1 MLENAPERATAGA
14 GAARVAPYGDKTG
27 DGLVQMAFT
36 LPVEPTRAGRR
47 AALDLVEA
55 MGLADPHVV
64 HAESLTEGYTYF
76 ILYALCGQTVTYD
89 PSEDQRSADEHL
101 THDEIEALL
110 AAHLDRQV
118 VVVGAS
124 TGSDT
129 HTVGI
134 DAILNL
140 KGYDGHHGL
149 EAYRGFRAYN
159 MGSQVANGDLIAKAI
174 EVDADAI
181 LVSQT
186 VTQQSLHLHNLTE
199 LVEIVEA
206 EGIRD
211 QVLLIC
217 GGARLSNELAKELG
231 YDAGFFKGTYP
242 NHVGTFI
249 ARELKARRDLTAT
262 EASAVEMTT

>member
-1 MLENAPERATAGA
+1 MLEQAPERTTGE
-14 GAARVAPYGDKTG
+14 RVGPYGDKTG

-47 AALDLVEA
+47 AAVDLVEA

-89 PSEDQRSADEHL
+89 PSEDQRSVDEHL

-110 AAHLDRQV
+110 AAHLDRQL

-186 VTQQSLHLHNLTE
+186 VTQQGLHIGNLTQ
-199 LVEIVEA
+199 LVDMIEA
-206 EGIRD
+206 EGLRERV
-211 QVLLIC
+211 VLCC
-217 GGARLSNELAKELG
+217 GGPLVTDELAKELG
-231 YDAGFFKGTYP
+231 YDAGFSKGTYP
-242 NHVGTFI
+242 HHVAAYLARTWIERAGT
-249 ARELKARRDLTAT
+249 ETAV
-262 EASAVEMTT
+262 AGG

>member
-1 MLENAPERATAGA
+1 MLEHAADPAATASVQ
-14 GAARVAPYGDKTG
+14 RVGPYGDRTG

-47 AALDLVEA
+47 AAVDLVEA

-76 ILYALCGQTVTYD
+76 ILYALCGQTVAYD
-89 PSEDQRSADEHL
+89 PSQDQRSADEQL
-101 THDEIEALL
+101 TLPEIDALIDE
-110 AAHLDRQV
+110 HLDRPL

-159 MGSQVANGDLIAKAI
+159 MGSQVSNGDLIAKAL
-174 EVDADAI
+174 EVEADAI

-186 VTQQSLHLHNLTE
+186 VTQQGLHVGNLTQ
-199 LVEIVEA
+199 LVDMIEA
-206 EGIRD
+206 EGLRERV
-211 QVLLIC
+211 VLCC
-217 GGARLSNELAKELG
+217 GGPLITDELAKELG
-231 YDAGFFKGTYP
+231 YDAGFSKGTYP
-242 NHVGTFI
+242 HHVAAYL
-249 ARELKARRDLTAT
+249 ARTAI
-262 EASAVEMTT
+262 ERAESGVAAG

>member
-1 MLENAPERATAGA
+1 MLMDHVPEPPKG
-14 GAARVAPYGDKTG
+14 GGEPEPKPVVPMVSIQWFESPEDAAEDHK
-27 DGLVQMAFT
+27 MADQ
-36 LPVEPTRAGRR
+36 R
-47 AALDLVEA
+47 
-55 MGLADPHVV
+55 
-64 HAESLTEGYTYF
+64 
-76 ILYALCGQTVTYD
+76 
-89 PSEDQRSADEHL
+89 SEDQRSADEHL

-110 AAHLDRQV
+110 VAHLDRQL

-186 VTQQSLHLHNLTE
+186 VTQQGLHVGNLTQ
-199 LVEIVEA
+199 LVDMIEA
-206 EGIRD
+206 EGLRD
-211 QVLLIC
+211 RVVLCC
-217 GGARLSNELAKELG
+217 GGPLITDELAKELG
-231 YDAGFFKGTYP
+231 YDAGFSKGTYP
-242 NHVGTFI
+242 HHVAAYL
-249 ARELKARRDLTAT
+249 ARTAIERSDAET
-262 EASAVEMTT
+262 AVAGG

>member
-1 MLENAPERATAGA
+1 VLEHAPQEAS
-14 GAARVAPYGDKTG
+14 AARVAPYGDHTG

-64 HAESLTEGYTYF
+64 HAGSLTEGYTYF
-76 ILYALCGQTVTYD
+76 IVYGLCGHTAAYD
-89 PSEDQRSADEHL
+89 PSLDQRSVDEHL
-101 THDEIEALL
+101 TLDQIDALIAERL
-110 AAHLDRQV
+110 GGPL

-140 KGYDGHHGL
+140 KGFDGHHGL
-149 EAYRGFRAYN
+149 EAYRGFETYN
-159 MGSQVANGDLIAKAI
+159 MGSQVANGDLVAQAI

-186 VTQQSLHLHNLTE
+186 VTQQGLHVGNLTE
-199 LVEIVEA
+199 LVDMLEA
-206 EGIRD
+206 EGLRD
-211 QVLLIC
+211 RVILCC
-217 GGARLSNELAKELG
+217 GGPLVTDELAKELG
-231 YDAGFFKGTYP
+231 YDAGFSKGTYP
-242 NHVGTFI
+242 HHVAAYL
-249 ARELKARRDLTAT
+249 ARTAI
-262 EASAVEMTT
+262 ERAERAVAGA